1 MSTTYHP
8 QTDGQSEALNK
19 CVEKYLRCYVADV
32 PATWVSML
40 PWAEFRYNTSYQTSA
55 GMTPFQ
61 ALYGYE
67 PPTVARYI
75 LGSTS
80 SELVESF
87 LLKRDKVLQLLKHNS
102 ANAQNRMKAFA
113 DKSRTE
119 ITYDV
124 GDWVFVKLKPYNQ
137 STLHLQRDHK
147 LGRRYFGPYKIL
159 KHIGVVAY
167 KLDLPEAAKIH
178 YVFHVSAL
186 KRCVGEP

>member
-1 MSTTYHP
+1 MPLNLRSCWGCSDLPSIGLQLLLEAYAQGCPIFCCNLSHLP
-8 QTDGQSEALNK
+8 TDERLSLAPD
-19 CVEKYLRCYVADV
+19 RCYVADV

-80 SELVESF
+80 SELVESS

-124 GDWVFVKLKPYNQ
+124 GDW
-137 STLHLQRDHK
+137 
-147 LGRRYFGPYKIL
+147 
-159 KHIGVVAY
+159 
-167 KLDLPEAAKIH
+167 
-178 YVFHVSAL
+178 
-186 KRCVGEP
+186 